1 LNVSS
6 QSEIFD
12 QIAAHTRAD
21 KRTLNATS
29 PDGKTGGRTDE
40 FVVVRG
46 VCAETL
52 LKLEYVKK
60 SV

>member
-1 LNVSS
+1 MKVSS
-6 QSEIFD
+6 QSEMFD
-12 QIAAHTRAD
+12 QIAAQTRAD

-29 PDGKTGGRTDE
+29 AEGKTGGRTDE

-52 LKLEYVKK
+52 LKLE
-60 SV
+60 